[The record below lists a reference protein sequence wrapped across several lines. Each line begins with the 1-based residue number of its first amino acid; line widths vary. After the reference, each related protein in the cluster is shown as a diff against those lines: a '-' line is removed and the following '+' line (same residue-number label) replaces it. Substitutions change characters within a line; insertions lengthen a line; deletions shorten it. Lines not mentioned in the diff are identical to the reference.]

1 MIDRE
6 IRRMIDPAL
15 DRVARGLAV
24 TGLSANTITWLG
36 FAAGLLAG
44 CFVIR
49 QSFWLAFAFVSL
61 NRLADG
67 LDGAMARQSKPTDLG
82 GFLDIV
88 LDFIFYS
95 WIPLSF
101 AIGNA
106 ANALPAAFLIHSFA
120 GTGGSFLAFA
130 VISAKRGV
138 TSDGDRKK
146 SFFYSRGLM
155 EGTETVIFLMTICI
169 FPDHFAVLAWI
180 YGSLCWL
187 TTAIRIGVGM
197 KVFGSTP

>member
-1 MIDRE
+1 MIDIE
-6 IRRMIDPAL
+6 IRRVIDPAL
-15 DRVARGLAV
+15 DRVARGLVV
-24 TGLSANTITWLG
+24 TGLSANAITWLG
-36 FAAGLLAG
+36 FTAGMLAG
-44 CFVIR
+44 YFVIQR
-49 QSFWLAFAFVSL
+49 WFWLSLVFVLL

-67 LDGAMARQSKPTDLG
+67 LDGAMARQSKPTDVG

-101 AIGNA
+101 AIGNE

-130 VISAKRGV
+130 VIAAKRGV
-138 TSDGDRKK
+138 TSDQERKK

-155 EGTETVIFLMTICI
+155 EGSETVIFLITICI
-169 FPDHFAVLAWI
+169 VPNHFAILAWI

-197 KVFGSTP
+197 NVFRSTP